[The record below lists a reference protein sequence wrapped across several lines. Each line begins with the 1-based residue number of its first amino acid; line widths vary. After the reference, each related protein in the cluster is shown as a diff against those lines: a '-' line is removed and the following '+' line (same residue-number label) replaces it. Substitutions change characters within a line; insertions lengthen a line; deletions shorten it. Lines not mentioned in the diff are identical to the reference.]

1 MKNLVKLITF
11 ILLTIIVFFIS
22 NYIALLSIFFLD
34 LILTIIFKISIRE
47 YFKSFKYLLPFLL
60 LSFVLNVIFSNL
72 DYAILILFRIII
84 CYNITFTYYKV
95 TSVLEI
101 ANTIQ
106 MIFSPLKIFKI
117 DTSSISLIIS
127 IALCMIPILQQEINS
142 VRNAIKAKGA
152 KIKITNITL
161 VLKPILISMLQRTGE
176 IEKALITGEIEKA
189 LIAKGFME

>member
-176 IEKALITGEIEKA
+176 IEKALI
-189 LIAKGFME
+189 AKGFME

>member
-1 MKNLVKLITF
+1 M
-11 ILLTIIVFFIS
+11 
-22 NYIALLSIFFLD
+22 
-34 LILTIIFKISIRE
+34 
-47 YFKSFKYLLPFLL
+47 
-60 LSFVLNVIFSNL
+60 
-72 DYAILILFRIII
+72 
-84 CYNITFTYYKV
+84 

-127 IALCMIPILQQEINS
+127 IALCMIPILQQEINA

-176 IEKALITGEIEKA
+176 IEKALI
-189 LIAKGFME
+189 AKGFME